1 MSLHELYGG
10 IHRDALPRPKA
21 NFEYLL
27 IYSTCFALYLVPVAL
42 RRLVRTGS
50 GERRNSVF
58 GEVSEVAANCA
69 AMQFGGL

>member
-1 MSLHELYGG
+1 MSLHDVIG
-10 IHRDALPRPKA
+10 RDALPRPKA

-27 IYSTCFALYLVPVAL
+27 IYSTCFALYLVPVAF
-42 RRLVRTGS
+42 RHLVGTRK
-50 GERRNSVF
+50 GERRNSVL